1 MSRWQRTEPAHLRGW
16 GSLCPL
22 RIPQEPLDL
31 RENTALPER
40 GLRQADNPNQS
51 LTLLSF
57 QATQLLNSDPSAWA
71 RRSVLQEDQIMAV
84 VNWIQIWF
92 SPCHKV
98 LLWVGARL
106 LISHKKQQQG
116 NATNKKTT
124 RNKIKRKKKW
134 QTDPLTRKGS
144 WCRIKTISADLLPTT
159 DDLAWKR
166 ITREQSGNFRS
177 KSTKTWNG
185 FNFL

>member
-40 GLRQADNPNQS
+40 GLRRADNPNQS

-106 LISHKKQQQG
+106 LS
-116 NATNKKTT
+116 ATKNNN
-124 RNKIKRKKKW
+124 RAM
-134 QTDPLTRKGS
+134 QLTRKQQE
-144 WCRIKTISADLLPTT
+144 IK
-159 DDLAWKR
+159 
-166 ITREQSGNFRS
+166 
-177 KSTKTWNG
+177 
-185 FNFL
+185 